1 MTAHSVGHRWGRW
14 IGTEGAWEWKGHRL
28 EPATTPSPPGLE
40 RRRAAEPAVT
50 ADMRTI
56 EADLPHARLE
66 GCPDHTLKTPARFK
80 EKLATRIAFN
90 PDASEETHERDIHDG
105 IRYTFSLD
113 EPAYTAGVARCTY
126 QLTKLGYDLERQTNS
141 WDGAGYKGINTLGRT
156 PLRRR
161 QLAGQQV
168 HTRRLRGDR
177 EPHDRSLHPSPP
189 PGVATTGGRDH
200 RDPTR
205 SGRHPGSSEGRAMSQ
220 PDERHEQDEPLE
232 TRYYA
237 VVSPSRTRENPSGLA
252 RRRFTPE
259 ARSTRA
265 CSGTSPGPGHR

>member
-1 MTAHSVGHRWGRW
+1 M
-14 IGTEGAWEWKGHRL
+14 
-28 EPATTPSPPGLE
+28 
-40 RRRAAEPAVT
+40 
-50 ADMRTI
+50 
-56 EADLPHARLE
+56 
-66 GCPDHTLKTPARFK
+66 
-80 EKLATRIAFN
+80 
-90 PDASEETHERDIHDG
+90 HERDIHDG

-113 EPAYTAGVARCTY
+113 EPAYTAGVARVHD
-126 QLTKLGYDLERQTNS
+126 QLTKLGYELERQTNS
-141 WDGAGYKGINTLGRT
+141 WDGAGYKGVNSCWVEPHSGELIEVQFHT
-156 PLRRR
+156 PVSSR
-161 QLAGQQV
+161 V
-168 HTRRLRGDR
+168 NKSTRRLRGDR

-220 PDERHEQDEPLE
+220 PDERHEQDEPQE

-259 ARSTRA
+259 GPVDESLLRNFTWTWSPVIYVRENGDVGQDLFEITEAEANEIIERFRSRWA
-265 CSGTSPGPGHR
+265 AADQS